1 MNVVAD
7 SLSIKV
13 VLALMKFH
21 DDWKSQLGVEYVK
34 NHLVCYWFD
43 GIIHDDDFK
52 ALNDISY
59 LKDRTYLVSE

>member
-34 NHLVCYWFD
+34 NQFSHYLFD
-43 GIIHDDDFK
+43 GIIHDDTFK
-52 ALNDISY
+52 VLNDIIYHNYSIV
-59 LKDRTYLVSE
+59 LVL